1 MTDVLTKPEFRAF
14 PKLARL
20 NRDIVVSEKIDGT
33 NAAVGVIPVAQA
45 DPSELH
51 EAIFDGIVAHIGDDV
66 VWAQSRKRVITPEQD
81 NFGFARW
88 VHENAELLALL
99 GPGYHYGE
107 WWGSG
112 IQRGYGLTGGE
123 KRFSLFNPET
133 VMPPE
138 LRALEGLGT
147 VPVLYEGRF
156 NQGAIGAA
164 LDTLRRHGSQAEPG
178 FPKPEGVV
186 IYHTAA
192 RTSFK
197 VTLEGDGEPKSVR
210 EAREKAA
217 A

>member
-1 MTDVLTKPEFRAF
+1 MTDVLTKPKFQAF

-33 NAAVGVIPVAQA
+33 NAAVGVIPLENLGINLADLSDAVVAGGA
-45 DPSELH
+45 
-51 EAIFDGIVAHIGDDV
+51 AVF
-66 VWAQSRKRVITPEQD
+66 AQSRKRIITPEQD

-88 VHENAELLALL
+88 VHENAGLLSLL

-147 VPVLYEGRF
+147 VPVLYEGHF
-156 NQGAIGAA
+156 NQGAIGCA
-164 LDTLRRHGSQAEPG
+164 LDQLRRQGSKAAPG
-178 FPKPEGVV
+178 FDRPEGIV

-210 EAREKAA
+210 AAREVAA
-217 A
+217 S